1 MTDEKD
7 VEKLLEK
14 KAKLDDDK
22 GQVMEDLIKEVKKIV
37 ETQDKTIKTLKDFV
51 INMEKIYN
59 TRVDGLEKDIRL
71 LREKIL
77 LLFSNQYF
85 LSNDNSNHIR
95 DIKTYLDKKI
105 MDYLKTE

>member
-14 KAKLDDDK
+14 KAKLEDDK

-37 ETQDKTIKTLKDFV
+37 EIQDKTIETLKDFV

-59 TRVDGLEKDIRL
+59 TRVDGLEKDVRL
-71 LREKIL
+71 LQEKIL
-77 LLFSNQYF
+77 LLLSNEHF
-85 LSNDNSNHIR
+85 LSNDNNNHIC
-95 DIKTYLDKKI
+95 DIKTYLDEKI
-105 MDYLKTE
+105 ITLKTE